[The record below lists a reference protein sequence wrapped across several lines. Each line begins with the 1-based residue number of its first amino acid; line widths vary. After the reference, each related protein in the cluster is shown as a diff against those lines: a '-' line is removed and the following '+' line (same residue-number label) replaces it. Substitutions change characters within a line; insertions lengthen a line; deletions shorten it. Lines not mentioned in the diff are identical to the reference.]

1 MLYFTIYLHL
11 FFYIYPTFII
21 LYLKLSI
28 LSYISILYVE
38 QFFDEQLL
46 VVIIHFNHYFILLKS
61 AVIKKVIILSF

>member
-46 VVIIHFNHYFILLKS
+46 VVIIHFNHYFILLECRY
-61 AVIKKVIILSF
+61 